1 MCVSRG
7 CELIYTNL
15 SGIIYTGHDKLLS
28 LERTWNN
35 NLEKLTDCHKLT
47 EVVREKAE
55 FHISACSLCYI
66 LFTGLNGQFGLYWL
80 LEEALVSDLHFQS
93 WALIMEYQKI
103 EISRY
108 NKIIFYCF

>member
-1 MCVSRG
+1 MR
-7 CELIYTNL
+7 YTNL
-15 SGIIYTGHDKLLS
+15 SGIIYTGHDKLLP

-47 EVVREKAE
+47 KVVREKAE
-55 FHISACSLCYI
+55 FHIFACSSCCI
-66 LFTGLNGQFGLYWL
+66 LFTGLNGQFGLHWL
-80 LEEALVSDLHFQS
+80 LEEALQRERKTLVSDLHFQS